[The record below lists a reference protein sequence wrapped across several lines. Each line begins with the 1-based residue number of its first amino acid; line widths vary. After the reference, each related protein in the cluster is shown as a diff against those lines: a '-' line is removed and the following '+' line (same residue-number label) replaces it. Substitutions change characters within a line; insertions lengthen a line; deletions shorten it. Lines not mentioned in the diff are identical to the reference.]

1 MGISGL
7 PARIKHG
14 EGTPPNFV
22 GKDVHVDALSMFY
35 GLIKVRSY
43 RPFKKTLK
51 ATNEEQP
58 KKLGSLS
65 PYAPI
70 ARRIDSILSV
80 YMDKAATT
88 LHWDGQ
94 ASVEKSAERKRRQDA
109 LNKDA
114 DKLETEISQVVASN
128 SRSLPSRL
136 YKMCERLFKP
146 S

>member
-1 MGISGL
+1 
-7 PARIKHG
+7 
-14 EGTPPNFV
+14 
-22 GKDVHVDALSMFY
+22 MFY

-58 KKLGSLS
+58 KKS

-94 ASVEKSAERKRRQDA
+94 ASVEKSAERERRQDV

-114 DKLETEISQVVASN
+114 DKLETEISQV
-128 SRSLPSRL
+128 
-136 YKMCERLFKP
+136 
-146 S
+146 